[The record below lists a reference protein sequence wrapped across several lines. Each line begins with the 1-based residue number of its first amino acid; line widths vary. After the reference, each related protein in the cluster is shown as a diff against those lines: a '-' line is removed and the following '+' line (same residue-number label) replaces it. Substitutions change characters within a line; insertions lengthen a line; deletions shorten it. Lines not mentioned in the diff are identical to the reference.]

1 MGCGLVIHEFMVS
14 IELITVGDELLI
26 GQVVDTN
33 SAWLGRELGNVGA
46 QVDRIVSVHD
56 VADDIQD
63 AVQAAIGRADVVIMT
78 GGLGPTK
85 DDITKRTLAD
95 LFSGG
100 VLVRDDG
107 VYEHVRRMTAERG
120 LDFNELNR
128 AQALVP
134 EGCTVLEN
142 RVGTAPGMLF
152 TLAAGGRERLV
163 FSLPGVPFEM
173 KQLITEQ
180 VIPILKSH
188 FALRSVVHRTMITF
202 GMAESMLA
210 TAIAPWEE
218 ALPEWLHLAYLPNAR
233 GIRLRLSAY
242 DVDVEVAAGE
252 IEARFDRLKEY
263 IAPYMLGYEPS
274 SVESAV
280 AAILLERGQT
290 LAVAES
296 CTGGSI
302 SARITAMAGSSEYF
316 LGGVTSYS
324 NEAKANILG
333 VSMADIESCGAVS
346 ETVARQMAAGALERF
361 GADFAISTTGVAG
374 PGGGTEEKPVGTV
387 WMAIAWR
394 SSEGRGVETF
404 ARLMRF
410 SELREQN
417 IERAAT
423 HALNMLRLHLL
434 GVSEAFRQTGM
445 L

>member
-1 MGCGLVIHEFMVS
+1 MVS
-14 IELITVGDELLI
+14 VEIITVGDELLI

-33 SAWLGRELGNVGA
+33 SAWIGQQLGRIGA
-46 QVDRIVSVHD
+46 QIDRIVSVHD
-56 VADDIQD
+56 QADEIRG
-63 AVQAAIGRADVVIMT
+63 AVDSALGRADVVIMT

-85 DDITKRTLAD
+85 DDITKKTLAD
-95 LFSGG
+95 YLGSP
-100 VLVRDDG
+100 LERDPE

-120 LDFNELNR
+120 IDFNELNQ

-134 EGCTVLEN
+134 RGCTVLPN
-142 RVGTAPGMLF
+142 RVGTAPGMMF
-152 TLAAGGRERLV
+152 VRPGRTDTQPRLL

-173 KQLITEQ
+173 KTLVTEHLIPQLRQ
-180 VIPILKSH
+180 H

-202 GMAESMLA
+202 GMAESAMAL
-210 TAIAPWEE
+210 AIAPWED
-218 ALPEWLHLAYLPNAR
+218 ALPDWLHLAYLPNAR

-242 DVDVEVAAGE
+242 DVDVTTATRE
-252 IEARFDRLKEY
+252 IDRQFDLLRHH
-263 IAPYMLGYEPS
+263 IAPYMLGYEPA

-280 AAILLERGQT
+280 AAILQERHQT

-302 SARITAMAGSSEYF
+302 SARITAMAGASDYY

-324 NEAKANILG
+324 NAAKAKLLG
-333 VSMADIESCGAVS
+333 VHAADIEQYDAVS
-346 ETVARQMAAGALERF
+346 EPVARQMAAGALERF
-361 GADFAISTTGVAG
+361 GADYAVATTGIAG
-374 PGGGTEEKPVGTV
+374 PGGGTPEKPVGTV
-387 WMAIAWR
+387 WIAIAWR
-394 SSEGRGVETF
+394 DTDNTVCTA
-404 ARLMRF
+404 ARLMHF

-434 GVSEAFRQTGM
+434 DLSDAFQQTGM

>member
-1 MGCGLVIHEFMVS
+1 MVS
-14 IELITVGDELLI
+14 VEIITVGDELLI

-33 SAWLGRELGNVGA
+33 SAWIGQQLGRIGA
-46 QVDRIVSVHD
+46 QIDRIVSVHD
-56 VADDIQD
+56 QADEIRG
-63 AVQAAIGRADVVIMT
+63 AVDSALGRADVVIMT

-85 DDITKRTLAD
+85 DDITKKTLAD
-95 LFSGG
+95 YLGSP
-100 VLVRDDG
+100 LERDPE

-120 LDFNELNR
+120 IDFNELNQ

-134 EGCTVLEN
+134 RGCTVQPN
-142 RVGTAPGMLF
+142 RVGTAPGMMF
-152 TLAAGGRERLV
+152 VRPGRTDTQPRLL

-173 KQLITEQ
+173 KTLVTEH
-180 VIPILKSH
+180 VIPQLRQH

-202 GMAESMLA
+202 GMAESAMAL
-210 TAIAPWEE
+210 AIAPWED
-218 ALPEWLHLAYLPNAR
+218 ALPDWLHLAYLPNAR

-242 DVDVEVAAGE
+242 DVDVTTATRE
-252 IEARFDRLKEY
+252 IDRQFDLLRRH
-263 IAPYMLGYEPS
+263 IAPYMLGYEPA

-280 AAILLERGQT
+280 AAILQERHQT

-302 SARITAMAGSSEYF
+302 SARITAMAGASDYY

-324 NEAKANILG
+324 NAAKAKLLG
-333 VSMADIESCGAVS
+333 VRAADIEQYGAVS
-346 ETVARQMAAGALERF
+346 EPVARQMAAGALERF
-361 GADFAISTTGVAG
+361 GADYAVATTGIAG
-374 PGGGTEEKPVGTV
+374 PGGGTPEKPVGTV
-387 WMAIAWR
+387 WIAIAWR
-394 SSEGRGVETF
+394 DTDNTVSTA
-404 ARLMRF
+404 ARLMHF

-434 GVSEAFRQTGM
+434 GLSDAFQQTGM

>member
-1 MGCGLVIHEFMVS
+1 MVS
-14 IELITVGDELLI
+14 VELITVGDELLI
-26 GQVVDTN
+26 GQVIDTN
-33 SAWLGRELGNVGA
+33 SAWIGRELGRIGA

-56 VADDIQD
+56 TAADIGD
-63 AVQAAIGRADVVIMT
+63 AVGAALERADVVIMT

-85 DDITKRTLAD
+85 DDITKKTLAD
-95 LFSGG
+95 LFGMR
-100 VLVRDDG
+100 LVRDPD
-107 VYEHVRRMTAERG
+107 VFEHVRRMTAERG
-120 LDFNELNR
+120 LEFNELNQ
-128 AQALVP
+128 AQASVP
-134 EGCTVLEN
+134 EGCTVLPN
-142 RVGTAPGMLF
+142 RVGTAPGMMF
-152 TLAAGGRERLV
+152 SRPDGAGGREKLL

-173 KQLITEQ
+173 KELVSEQ
-180 VIPILKSH
+180 VVPIVKRH
-188 FALRSVVHRTMITF
+188 FSLRSVVHRTMITF
-202 GMAESMLA
+202 GLAESAMAL
-210 TAIAPWEE
+210 AIAPWEE
-218 ALPEWLHLAYLPNAR
+218 ALPGWLHLAYLPNAR

-242 DVDVEVAAGE
+242 DVDETSATAE
-252 IEARFDRLKEY
+252 IEARFAALREY

-280 AAILLERGQT
+280 AALLRERGRT

-302 SARITAMAGSSEYF
+302 SARITALAGASEYY

-324 NEAKANILG
+324 NEAKARLLG
-333 VSMADIESCGAVS
+333 VSVPDIERFGAVS

-361 GADFAISTTGVAG
+361 GAAYAVSTTGVAG
-374 PGGGTEEKPVGTV
+374 PGGGTPEKPVGTV

-394 SSEGRGVETF
+394 TEKGETKTS

-434 GVSEAFRQTGM
+434 GMSAAFQQTGM

>member
-1 MGCGLVIHEFMVS
+1 MVS

-26 GQVVDTN
+26 GQVIDTN
-33 SAWLGRELGNVGA
+33 SAWIGRELGRIGA

-56 VADDIQD
+56 SAEDIRE
-63 AVQAAIGRADVVIMT
+63 AVRTALGRADVVVMT

-85 DDITKRTLAD
+85 DDITKKTLAD
-95 LFSGG
+95 LFAGG
-100 VLVRDDG
+100 RMGRDEA
-107 VYEHVRRMTAERG
+107 VFEHVRRMTAERG
-120 LDFNELNR
+120 MVFNELNQ

-134 EGCTVLEN
+134 EGCTVLPN

-152 TLAAGGRERLV
+152 IGPAGAASGAEKLL

-173 KQLITEQ
+173 KELMAEQ
-180 VIPILKSH
+180 VIPIIRSR
-188 FALRSVVHRTMITF
+188 FALRSVVHRTMMTF
-202 GMAESMLA
+202 GLAESAMAER
-210 TAIAPWEE
+210 IEPWET
-218 ALPEWLHLAYLPNAR
+218 ALPEGLHLAYLPNAR

-242 DVDVEVAAGE
+242 DVEEGQAAEE
-252 IEARFDRLKEY
+252 IERQFVRLGEY
-263 IAPYMLGYEPS
+263 IGPYLLGYEPS

-280 AAILLERGQT
+280 AELLRSRGET

-302 SARITAMAGSSEYF
+302 SARITALAGASEYY
-316 LGGVTSYS
+316 LGGATTYS
-324 NEAKANILG
+324 NAAKAQLLG
-333 VSMADIESCGAVS
+333 VSAADLEQHGAVS
-346 ETVARQMAAGALERF
+346 EPVARQMAAGALERF
-361 GADFAISTTGVAG
+361 GADYAVSTTGIAG
-374 PGGGTEEKPVGTV
+374 PGGGTSEKPVGTV
-387 WMAIAWR
+387 WMALAWR
-394 SSEGRGVETF
+394 DEAGEVMTS

-434 GVSEAFRQTGM
+434 GVSEAFQQTGM

>member
-1 MGCGLVIHEFMVS
+1 MVS
-14 IELITVGDELLI
+14 VELITVGDELLI
-26 GQVVDTN
+26 GQVIDTN
-33 SAWLGRELGNVGA
+33 SAWIGRELGRIGA

-56 VADDIQD
+56 TAADIGD
-63 AVQAAIGRADVVIMT
+63 AVGAALERADVVIMT

-85 DDITKRTLAD
+85 DDITKKTLAD
-95 LFSGG
+95 LFGMR
-100 VLVRDDG
+100 LLRDPD
-107 VYEHVRRMTAERG
+107 VFEHVRRMTAERG
-120 LDFNELNR
+120 LEFNELNQ
-128 AQALVP
+128 AQASVP
-134 EGCTVLEN
+134 EGCTVLPN
-142 RVGTAPGMLF
+142 RVGTAPGMMF
-152 TLAAGGRERLV
+152 SRPDGAGGREKLL

-173 KQLITEQ
+173 KELVSEQ
-180 VIPILKSH
+180 VVPIVKRH
-188 FALRSVVHRTMITF
+188 FSLRSVVHRTMITF
-202 GMAESMLA
+202 GLAESAMAL
-210 TAIAPWEE
+210 AIAPWEE
-218 ALPEWLHLAYLPNAR
+218 ALPGWLHLAYLPNAR

-242 DVDVEVAAGE
+242 DVDETSATAE
-252 IEARFDRLKEY
+252 IEARFAALREY

-280 AAILLERGQT
+280 AALLRERGRT

-302 SARITAMAGSSEYF
+302 SARITALAGASEYY

-324 NEAKANILG
+324 NEAKARLLG
-333 VSMADIESCGAVS
+333 VSLPDIERFGAVS

-361 GADFAISTTGVAG
+361 GADYAVSTTGVAG
-374 PGGGTEEKPVGTV
+374 PGGGTPEKPVGTV

-394 SSEGRGVETF
+394 TEKGETKTS

-434 GVSEAFRQTGM
+434 GMSAAFQQTGM

>member
-1 MGCGLVIHEFMVS
+1 MVS
-14 IELITVGDELLI
+14 VEIITVGDELLI

-56 VADDIQD
+56 TANDIRIAVSD
-63 AVQAAIGRADVVIMT
+63 ARSRSDVIIMT

-85 DDITKRTLAD
+85 DDITKKTLAD
-95 LFSGG
+95 LFSDGA
-100 VLVRDDG
+100 LVRDQS
-107 VYEHVRRMTAERG
+107 VYDHVRQLNQERG
-120 LDFNELNR
+120 IAFNALNQ

-134 EGCTVLEN
+134 QGAVVLAN

-152 TLAAGGRERLV
+152 ELPEGRML

-173 KQLITEQ
+173 KELVTLQ
-180 VIPILKSH
+180 VIPLIRSH

-202 GMAESMLA
+202 GMAESVMAL
-210 TAIAPWEE
+210 TIAPWED
-218 ALPEWLHLAYLPNAR
+218 ALPAWLHLAYLPNAR

-242 DVDVEVAAGE
+242 DVDPILATTE
-252 IEARFDRLKEY
+252 IEHQFALLRRY
-263 IAPYMLGYEPS
+263 IDPYILGYEPA

-280 AAILLERGQT
+280 ASLLLGKGET

-296 CTGGSI
+296 CTGGAI
-302 SARITAMAGSSEYF
+302 SARITALAGSSAYYM
-316 LGGVTSYS
+316 GGVTTYS
-324 NEAKANILG
+324 NAAKAELLG
-333 VSMADIESCGAVS
+333 VSIQDIETYGAVS
-346 ETVARQMAAGALERF
+346 ETVARQMAQGALLRF
-361 GADFAISTTGVAG
+361 GTDYAISTTGVAG
-374 PGGGTEEKPVGTV
+374 PGGGTFEKPVGTV

-394 SSEGRGVETF
+394 TINPNGDLVVQSQ
-404 ARLMRF
+404 AKLMRF
-410 SELREQN
+410 SELRDQN

-434 GVSEAFRQTGM
+434 GESDAFQQTGM

>member
-1 MGCGLVIHEFMVS
+1 MVS
-14 IELITVGDELLI
+14 VELITVGDELLI
-26 GQVVDTN
+26 GQVIDTN
-33 SAWLGRELGNVGA
+33 SAWIGRKLGNIGA

-56 VADDIQD
+56 VAEDIRE
-63 AVQAAIGRADVVIMT
+63 AVKSALSRADVVIMT

-85 DDITKRTLAD
+85 DDISKRTLAD

-100 VLVRDDG
+100 VMHREET

-120 LDFNELNR
+120 LAFNELNQ

-134 EGCTVLEN
+134 EGAVALEN
-142 RVGTAPGMLF
+142 RVGTAPGMMF
-152 TLAAGGRERLV
+152 VKPSTTVGREKLL

-173 KQLITEQ
+173 KRLVTEQ
-180 VIPILKSH
+180 VIPIIRSH

-202 GMAESMLA
+202 GLAESAMA
-210 TAIAPWEE
+210 IAIAPWED
-218 ALPEWLHLAYLPNAR
+218 ALPDWLHLAYLPNAR

-242 DVDVEVAAGE
+242 DVDVDAATKE
-252 IEARFDRLKEY
+252 IEERFNGLRVY
-263 IAPYMLGYEPS
+263 IAPYMLGYEPA

-280 AAILLERGQT
+280 ASILSERGKT

-296 CTGGSI
+296 CTGGAI
-302 SARITAMAGSSEYF
+302 SARITAMAGASEYYM
-316 LGGVTSYS
+316 GGVTSYS
-324 NEAKANILG
+324 NEAKRDMLG
-333 VSMADIESCGAVS
+333 VSMSDIEQYGAVS

-361 GADFAISTTGVAG
+361 GTDYAISTTGVAG
-374 PGGGTEEKPVGTV
+374 PGGGTPEKPVGTV
-387 WMAIAWR
+387 WMAVAWR
-394 SSEGRGVETF
+394 ADSGKTETF

-434 GVSEAFRQTGM
+434 GLSDAFQQTGM

>member
-1 MGCGLVIHEFMVS
+1 MVS
-14 IELITVGDELLI
+14 VELITVGDELLI

-33 SAWLGRELGNVGA
+33 SAWIGRELGNIGA

-56 VADDIQD
+56 MAEDIQE
-63 AVQAAIGRADVVIMT
+63 AVQAALGRADVVIMT

-85 DDITKRTLAD
+85 DDITKKTLAE

-100 VLVRDDG
+100 VLVRDEA
-107 VYEHVRRMTAERG
+107 VYEHVRRMTEERG
-120 LDFNELNR
+120 LAFNELNR

-134 EGCTVLEN
+134 EGCVALEN
-142 RVGTAPGMLF
+142 RVGTAPGMMF
-152 TLAAGGRERLV
+152 VRPGAGDEREKLL

-173 KQLITEQ
+173 KELVSEQ
-180 VIPILKSH
+180 VIPILKDR
-188 FALRSVVHRTMITF
+188 FALRAVVHRTMITF
-202 GMAESMLA
+202 GLAESAMAL
-210 TAIAPWEE
+210 AIAPWEE
-218 ALPEWLHLAYLPNAR
+218 ALPKWLHLAYLPNAR

-242 DVDVEVAAGE
+242 DVDVAEAAGE
-252 IEARFDRLKEY
+252 IEGQFDKLKMY
-263 IAPYMLGYEPS
+263 IAPYMLGYEPA

-280 AAILLERGQT
+280 AGILAERGET

-302 SARITAMAGSSEYF
+302 SARITAMAGASEYY

-324 NEAKANILG
+324 NEAKASILG
-333 VSMADIESCGAVS
+333 VSTDDIEKYEAVS
-346 ETVARQMAAGALERF
+346 ETVARQMAAGVLERF
-361 GADFAISTTGVAG
+361 GADYGVSTTGVAG
-374 PGGGTEEKPVGTV
+374 PGGGTAEKPVGTV

-394 SSEGRGVETF
+394 GDDGRVETS

-410 SELREQN
+410 SELRDQN

-434 GVSEAFRQTGM
+434 GVSDAFQQTGM

>member
-1 MGCGLVIHEFMVS
+1 MVS
-14 IELITVGDELLI
+14 VEIITVGDELLI

-33 SAWLGRELGNVGA
+33 SAWIGQQLGRIGA
-46 QVDRIVSVHD
+46 QIDRIVSVHD
-56 VADDIQD
+56 QADEIRG
-63 AVQAAIGRADVVIMT
+63 AVDSALERADVVIMT

-85 DDITKRTLAD
+85 DDITKKTLAD
-95 LFSGG
+95 YLGSP
-100 VLVRDDG
+100 LERDPE

-120 LDFNELNR
+120 IDFNELNQ

-134 EGCTVLEN
+134 RGCTVLPN
-142 RVGTAPGMLF
+142 RVGTAPGMMF
-152 TLAAGGRERLV
+152 VRPGRTGTQPRLL

-173 KQLITEQ
+173 KTLVTEH
-180 VIPILKSH
+180 VIPQLRQH

-202 GMAESMLA
+202 GMAESAMAL
-210 TAIAPWEE
+210 AIAPWEN
-218 ALPEWLHLAYLPNAR
+218 ALPDWLHLAYLPNAR

-242 DVDVEVAAGE
+242 DVDVTTATRE
-252 IEARFDRLKEY
+252 IDRQFDLLRRH
-263 IAPYMLGYEPS
+263 IAPYMLGYEPA

-280 AAILLERGQT
+280 AAILQERHQT

-302 SARITAMAGSSEYF
+302 SARITAMAGASDYY

-324 NEAKANILG
+324 NTAKADLLG
-333 VSMADIESCGAVS
+333 VRAADIEQYGAVS
-346 ETVARQMAAGALERF
+346 EPVARQMAAGALERF
-361 GADFAISTTGVAG
+361 GADYGVATTGIAG
-374 PGGGTEEKPVGTV
+374 PGGGTPEKPVGTV
-387 WMAIAWR
+387 WIAIAWR
-394 SSEGRGVETF
+394 DTDSAVCTA
-404 ARLMRF
+404 ARLMHF

-434 GVSEAFRQTGM
+434 GLSDAFQQTGM

>member
-1 MGCGLVIHEFMVS
+1 MVS
-14 IELITVGDELLI
+14 VELITVGDELLI
-26 GQVVDTN
+26 GQVIDTN
-33 SAWLGRELGNVGA
+33 SAWIGRELGNIGA

-56 VADDIQD
+56 VAEDIRE
-63 AVQAAIGRADVVIMT
+63 AVVSALSRADVVIMT

-100 VLVRDDG
+100 VMHREET

-120 LDFNELNR
+120 LAFNELNQ

-134 EGCTVLEN
+134 EGAVALEN
-142 RVGTAPGMLF
+142 RVGTAPGMMF
-152 TLAAGGRERLV
+152 VRPDASDGREKLL

-173 KQLITEQ
+173 KELVSEQ
-180 VIPILKSH
+180 VIPLIKEH
-188 FALRSVVHRTMITF
+188 FALRSVVHRTIITF
-202 GMAESMLA
+202 GLAESAMA
-210 TAIAPWEE
+210 MAIAPWED
-218 ALPEWLHLAYLPNAR
+218 ALPDWLHLAYLPNAR

-242 DVDVEVAAGE
+242 DVDVDAATKE
-252 IEARFDRLKEY
+252 IEERFNGLRVY
-263 IAPYMLGYEPS
+263 IAPYILGYEPA

-280 AAILLERGQT
+280 ASILSERGKT

-296 CTGGSI
+296 CTGGAI
-302 SARITAMAGSSEYF
+302 SARITAMAGASEYYM
-316 LGGVTSYS
+316 GGVTSYS
-324 NEAKANILG
+324 NEAKRDMLG
-333 VSMADIESCGAVS
+333 VSMPDVEKYGAVS

-361 GADFAISTTGVAG
+361 GTDYAISTTGVAG
-374 PGGGTEEKPVGTV
+374 PGGGTPEKPVGTV
-387 WMAIAWR
+387 WMAVAWR
-394 SSEGRGVETF
+394 TDSGKAETF

-434 GVSEAFRQTGM
+434 GLSDAFQQTGM

>member
-1 MGCGLVIHEFMVS
+1 MVS
-14 IELITVGDELLI
+14 VELITVGDELLI
-26 GQVVDTN
+26 GQVIDTN
-33 SAWLGRELGNVGA
+33 SAWIGRELGRIGA

-56 VADDIQD
+56 TAADIGD
-63 AVQAAIGRADVVIMT
+63 AVGAALERADVVIMT

-85 DDITKRTLAD
+85 DDITKKTLAD
-95 LFSGG
+95 LFGMR
-100 VLVRDDG
+100 LVRDPD
-107 VYEHVRRMTAERG
+107 VFEHVRRMTAERR
-120 LDFNELNR
+120 LEFNELNQ
-128 AQALVP
+128 AQASVP
-134 EGCTVLEN
+134 EGCTVLPN
-142 RVGTAPGMLF
+142 RMGTAPGMMF
-152 TLAAGGRERLV
+152 SRPDGAGGREKLL

-173 KQLITEQ
+173 KELVSEQ
-180 VIPILKSH
+180 VVPIVKRH
-188 FALRSVVHRTMITF
+188 FSLRSVVHRTMITF
-202 GMAESMLA
+202 GLAESAMAL
-210 TAIAPWEE
+210 AIAPWEE
-218 ALPEWLHLAYLPNAR
+218 ALPGWLHLAYLPNAR

-242 DVDVEVAAGE
+242 DVDETSATAE
-252 IEARFDRLKEY
+252 IEARFAALREY

-280 AAILLERGQT
+280 AALLRERGRT

-302 SARITAMAGSSEYF
+302 SARITALAGASEYY

-324 NEAKANILG
+324 NEAKARLLG
-333 VSMADIESCGAVS
+333 VSVPDIERFGAVS

-361 GADFAISTTGVAG
+361 GADYAVSTTGVAG
-374 PGGGTEEKPVGTV
+374 PGGGTPEKPVGTV

-394 SSEGRGVETF
+394 TEKGETKTS

-434 GVSEAFRQTGM
+434 GMSAAFQQTGM

>member
-1 MGCGLVIHEFMVS
+1 MVS
-14 IELITVGDELLI
+14 VELITVGDELLI
-26 GQVVDTN
+26 GQVIDTN
-33 SAWLGRELGNVGA
+33 SAWIGRELGRIGA

-56 VADDIQD
+56 TAADIGD
-63 AVQAAIGRADVVIMT
+63 AVGAALERADVVIMT

-85 DDITKRTLAD
+85 DDITKKTLAD
-95 LFSGG
+95 LFGMR
-100 VLVRDDG
+100 LVRDPD
-107 VYEHVRRMTAERG
+107 VFEHVRRMTAERG
-120 LDFNELNR
+120 LEFNELNQ
-128 AQALVP
+128 AQASVP
-134 EGCTVLEN
+134 EGCTVLPN
-142 RVGTAPGMLF
+142 RMGTAPGMMF
-152 TLAAGGRERLV
+152 SRPDGAGGREKLL

-173 KQLITEQ
+173 KELVSEQ
-180 VIPILKSH
+180 VVPIVKRH
-188 FALRSVVHRTMITF
+188 FSLRSVVHRTMITF
-202 GMAESMLA
+202 GLAESAMAL
-210 TAIAPWEE
+210 AIAPWEE
-218 ALPEWLHLAYLPNAR
+218 ALPGWLHLAYLPNAR

-242 DVDVEVAAGE
+242 DVDETSATAE
-252 IEARFDRLKEY
+252 IEARFAALREY

-280 AAILLERGQT
+280 AALLRERGRT

-302 SARITAMAGSSEYF
+302 SARITALAGASEYY

-324 NEAKANILG
+324 N
-333 VSMADIESCGAVS
+333 

-361 GADFAISTTGVAG
+361 GADYAVSTTGVAG
-374 PGGGTEEKPVGTV
+374 PGGGTPEKPVGTV

-394 SSEGRGVETF
+394 TEKGETKTS

-434 GVSEAFRQTGM
+434 GMSAAFQQTGM

>member
-1 MGCGLVIHEFMVS
+1 M
-14 IELITVGDELLI
+14 ITVGDELLI
-26 GQVVDTN
+26 GQVIDTN
-33 SAWLGRELGNVGA
+33 SAWIGRELGRIGA

-56 VADDIQD
+56 TAADIGD
-63 AVQAAIGRADVVIMT
+63 AVGAALERADVVIMT

-85 DDITKRTLAD
+85 DDITKKTLAD
-95 LFSGG
+95 LFGMR
-100 VLVRDDG
+100 LVRDPD
-107 VYEHVRRMTAERG
+107 VFEHVRRMTAERG
-120 LDFNELNR
+120 LEFNELNQ
-128 AQALVP
+128 AQASVP
-134 EGCTVLEN
+134 EGCTVLPN
-142 RVGTAPGMLF
+142 RMGTAPGMMF
-152 TLAAGGRERLV
+152 SRPDGAGGREKLL

-173 KQLITEQ
+173 KELVSEQ
-180 VIPILKSH
+180 VVPIVKRH
-188 FALRSVVHRTMITF
+188 FSLRSVVHRTMITF
-202 GMAESMLA
+202 GLAESAMAL
-210 TAIAPWEE
+210 AIAPWEE
-218 ALPEWLHLAYLPNAR
+218 ALPGWLHLAYLPNAR

-242 DVDVEVAAGE
+242 DVDETSATAE
-252 IEARFDRLKEY
+252 IEARFAALREY

-280 AAILLERGQT
+280 AALLRERGRT

-302 SARITAMAGSSEYF
+302 SARITALAGASEYY

-324 NEAKANILG
+324 NEAKARLLG
-333 VSMADIESCGAVS
+333 VSVPDIERFGAVS

-361 GADFAISTTGVAG
+361 GADYAVSTTGVAG
-374 PGGGTEEKPVGTV
+374 PGGGTPEKPVGTV

-394 SSEGRGVETF
+394 TEKGETKTS

-434 GVSEAFRQTGM
+434 GMSAAFQQTGM

>member
-1 MGCGLVIHEFMVS
+1 MVS
-14 IELITVGDELLI
+14 VELITVGDELLI
-26 GQVVDTN
+26 GQVIDTN
-33 SAWLGRELGNVGA
+33 SAWIGRELGRIGA

-56 VADDIQD
+56 TAADIGD
-63 AVQAAIGRADVVIMT
+63 AVGAALERADVVIMT

-85 DDITKRTLAD
+85 DDITKKTLAD
-95 LFSGG
+95 LFGMR
-100 VLVRDDG
+100 LVRDPD
-107 VYEHVRRMTAERG
+107 VFEHVRRMTAERG
-120 LDFNELNR
+120 LEFNELNQ
-128 AQALVP
+128 AQASVP
-134 EGCTVLEN
+134 EGCTVLPN
-142 RVGTAPGMLF
+142 RVGTAPGMMF
-152 TLAAGGRERLV
+152 SRPDGAGGREKLL

-173 KQLITEQ
+173 KELVSEQ
-180 VIPILKSH
+180 VVPIVKRH
-188 FALRSVVHRTMITF
+188 FSLRSVVHRTMITF
-202 GMAESMLA
+202 GLAESAMAL
-210 TAIAPWEE
+210 AIAPWEE
-218 ALPEWLHLAYLPNAR
+218 ALPGWLHLAYLPNAR

-242 DVDVEVAAGE
+242 DVDETSATAE
-252 IEARFDRLKEY
+252 IEARFAALREY

-280 AAILLERGQT
+280 AALLRERGRT

-302 SARITAMAGSSEYF
+302 SARITALAGASEYY

-324 NEAKANILG
+324 NEAKARLLG
-333 VSMADIESCGAVS
+333 VSLPDIERFGAVS

-361 GADFAISTTGVAG
+361 GADYAVSTTGVAG
-374 PGGGTEEKPVGTV
+374 PGGGTPEKPVGTV

-394 SSEGRGVETF
+394 TEKGETKTS

-434 GVSEAFRQTGM
+434 GMSAAFQQTGM